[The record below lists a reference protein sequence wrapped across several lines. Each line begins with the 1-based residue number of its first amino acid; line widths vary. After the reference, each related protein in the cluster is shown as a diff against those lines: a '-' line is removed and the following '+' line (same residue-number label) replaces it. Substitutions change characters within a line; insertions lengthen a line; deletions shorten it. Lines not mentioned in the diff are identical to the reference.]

1 MSSRDTLLSVDLT
14 HLTSHSQ
21 LTVNYMSKEIVL
33 RNPFSAPQR
42 SGAEHSPSSVFLHR
56 TPSPTLSSSS
66 PQTPPLFSRGN
77 ATPGKSAHI
86 PMTMAD
92 LPLITPLAKGDGDEG
107 TSEYLAIAD
116 QWCT

>member
-1 MSSRDTLLSVDLT
+1 M
-14 HLTSHSQ
+14 TSHSQ

-33 RNPFSAPQR
+33 RHPFSAPHR
-42 SGAEHSPSSVFLHR
+42 SGAERSPSSVFLHR
-56 TPSPTLSSSS
+56 AQSPTLSSSS

-77 ATPGKSAHI
+77 AIPGKSAHV

-92 LPLITPLAKGDGDEG
+92 LQLITPLAKGYGDEG
-107 TSEYLAIAD
+107 SSEYLAIAD